1 MRKVMEV
8 TAVLQYLAIG
18 QSALT
23 HQSNSFHD
31 PTVTL
36 FCWLHM
42 SLKVQAVMLKLLIQV
57 FGSLYRPNVSPL
69 TICVVRPVLVTKSEA
84 VRHRVERTSGGT
96 APALRMRVKHRGS
109 MMLKILTAMAAS
121 LAMLS
126 AAAAADLP
134 RKEPPPPAPPVGKAP
149 IGKYPVGKAPI
160 GKYPQPVVTKG

>member
-42 SLKVQAVMLKLLIQV
+42 SLKVPAVMLKLLIQV

-69 TICVVRPVLVTKSEA
+69 TICVVRPVLVTSNPRGVMSSFA
-84 VRHRVERTSGGT
+84 NVTSNKPWMSNGCSGRGG
-96 APALRMRVKHRGS
+96 GCIS
-109 MMLKILTAMAAS
+109 CI
-121 LAMLS
+121 
-126 AAAAADLP
+126 
-134 RKEPPPPAPPVGKAP
+134 
-149 IGKYPVGKAPI
+149 
-160 GKYPQPVVTKG
+160 